1 MESCT
6 HEMNLRFAI
15 DKQKRH
21 RRGNKEDIVGIENY
35 LPKSMEI
42 SKTQADKLE
51 EIRVRINKPIELIT
65 GDTIAFGEK
74 KVTGD
79 EMEELLNYLTDY
91 SWFNLA
97 SQIRQGFFTVRGGH
111 RVGIVGRAGI
121 YDERIE
127 SINDISGVNIRV
139 AHEYKNCAREIMP
152 YIRRADDIYDT
163 LFVSPP
169 GVGKTTY
176 IRDAIRIIASGCDG
190 SRAMKVAVVDERSE
204 IAACYR
210 GVPQNDLGGRCDVL
224 DNCPKAK
231 GMRILLRSMSPQIIA
246 VDELGGTEDERA
258 VELSR
263 KSGVRI
269 LGTIH
274 AKEFKELDDKGMTY
288 LADRFVFLKKGEHG
302 ERSFSVCD
310 NRGNMVC

>member
-1 MESCT
+1 M
-6 HEMNLRFAI
+6 
-15 DKQKRH
+15 
-21 RRGNKEDIVGIENY
+21 GIENY
-35 LPKSMEI
+35 LPKSMNI
-42 SKTQADKLE
+42 RKAQADKLE
-51 EIRVRINKPIELIT
+51 EIRVRINKPVELIT
-65 GDTIAFGEK
+65 GDSITFGDK

-79 EMEELLNYLTDY
+79 DMEELLNYLTDY

-97 SQIRQGFFTVRGGH
+97 SQIRQGFFTIRGGH
-111 RVGIVGRAGI
+111 RVGVVGRAGI

-152 YIRRADDIYDT
+152 YIRKTDDIYDT
-163 LFVSPP
+163 VFVSPP

-176 IRDAIRIIASGCDG
+176 LRDAIRIIAGGCDG
-190 SRAMKVAVVDERSE
+190 NRAMKVAVVDERSE

-231 GMRILLRSMSPQIIA
+231 GMRILLRAMSPQIIA

-258 VELSR
+258 VDLSR

-274 AKEFKELDDKGMTY
+274 AKEFTELCDKGMTN
-288 LADRFVFLKKGEHG
+288 LAERFVFLKKGEQG
-302 ERSFSVCD
+302 KRSFCVYD